1 MHAVAAEGTAGPKT
15 PQPRLTEA
23 TAAPAVP
30 EATPSP
36 RRDVTAAAFPRL
48 SSAQTDYFNPSMSL
62 RGHPFMFT
70 VGEGG
75 RGKHSSLVPHQGG
88 SSPTAAGSPGA
99 LGKAVGH
106 GTRLCPPHA
115 GAAGGERAPAALSEP
130 LLLQ

>member
-1 MHAVAAEGTAGPKT
+1 MFAAQGTAGPET
-15 PQPRLTEA
+15 PQPRPAEA
-23 TAAPAVP
+23 TAAPAFP

-75 RGKHSSLVPHQGG
+75 RCKHSSLVPQPGG
-88 SSPTAAGSPGA
+88 SSPTASGSPGA
-99 LGKAVGH
+99 LGKAAGH
-106 GTRLCPPHA
+106 GAQLCLPRA
-115 GAAGGERAPAALSEP
+115 GAAGGERAPEGLSEA